1 MESKMLSM
9 FALIAALLSQPQ
21 DDPGV
26 WQDFGPSADGT
37 RVLLNPDT
45 VIGGE
50 AGPEAMV
57 RVRYARAGAGGAV
70 LADYQTKFNC
80 AARTATRE
88 LMGERDASGEIVS
101 RHDEGESAPPITAA
115 AGTPMGRV
123 LDLVCEMTAEG

>member
-1 MESKMLSM
+1 MVSVLV
-9 FALIAALLSQPQ
+9 AAALAFLAQPN
-21 DDPGV
+21 DDPSV
-26 WQDFGPSADGT
+26 WQDFGPGADGT

-57 RVRYARAGAGGAV
+57 RMRYARAGAGGAV
-70 LADYQTKFNC
+70 LADYQTRFNC
-80 AARTATRE
+80 AGRTATRE

-101 RHDEGESAPPITAA
+101 RHDEGERAPPVTAA

-123 LDLVCEMTAEG
+123 LDLVCEMTAATGG